1 MKLSI
6 VVPAYNE
13 AQRILPSLEHVFTH
27 LDARHEAYEVLV
39 IDDGST
45 DDTAAV
51 VRRRFGDRPQL
62 RLLSYGGNHGKGY
75 AVRFGGRQATGDV
88 VLFSDADF
96 STPIEEVDKMLPLLL
111 EHGYDMVIG
120 SRAVKGAEIRERQ
133 PFYREAAGKLF
144 NLLVRVLV
152 APEFHDTQCGFK
164 CYRRD
169 PMSPVLE
176 RQQIDGFA
184 FDVEMIALARAAGL
198 KIAEVPVVWVNSPTS
213 KVGLG
218 GGLAA
223 FVDLIGIWR
232 RAQKTAAALARAEDR
247 AQVPPPVH

>member
-13 AQRILPSLEHVFTH
+13 AQRILPSLERVFTH
-27 LDARHEAYEVLV
+27 MDAQQRAYEVLV
-39 IDDGST
+39 VDDGST
-45 DDTAAV
+45 DDTAVV
-51 VRRRFGDRPQL
+51 VRQRFGDRPQL
-62 RLLSYGGNHGKGY
+62 HLLSYGANRGKGY
-75 AVRFGGRQATGDV
+75 AVRFGCMHATGDA

-96 STPIEEVDKMLPLLL
+96 STPIEEVDKMLPLLDQ
-111 EHGYDMVIG
+111 GYDMVIG

-164 CYRRD
+164 CYRRE
-169 PMSPVLE
+169 PMRPVLE

-184 FDVEMIALARAAGL
+184 FDVELIALARAAGL
-198 KIAEVPVVWVNSPTS
+198 HVVEVPVVWVNSPTS

-232 RAQKTAAALARAEDR
+232 RAHKTAAAHARAGDR
-247 AQVPPPVH
+247 AHVPPPVH

>member
-13 AQRILPSLEHVFTH
+13 AQRILPSLERLFAYM
-27 LDARHEAYEVLV
+27 DGRHCAYEVLV

-51 VRRRFGDRPQL
+51 IRERFGDRPQL
-62 RLLSYGGNHGKGY
+62 RLLAYGGNRGKGY
-75 AVRFGGRQATGDV
+75 AVRCGAGHATGDV

-96 STPIEEVDKMLPLLL
+96 STPIEEVEKMLPLLDQ
-111 EHGYDMVIG
+111 GYDMVIG

-133 PFYREAAGKLF
+133 PFYREGAGKLF

-164 CYRRD
+164 CYRSA
-169 PMSPVLE
+169 PMHPVLE
-176 RQQIDGFA
+176 RLQIDGFA

-198 KIAEVPVVWVNSPTS
+198 RIAEVPVIWVNSPSS
-213 KVGLG
+213 KVGVS

-223 FVDLIGIWR
+223 FVDLFGIRR
-232 RAQKTAAALARAEDR
+232 RARRCRGTRARR
-247 AQVPPPVH
+247 

>member
-13 AQRILPSLEHVFTH
+13 AQRILPSLDRLFAY
-27 LDARHEAYEVLV
+27 LQGWPDAYEVLV

-51 VRRRFGDRPQL
+51 VRARYGDRSQL
-62 RLLSYGGNHGKGY
+62 RLLSYGGNRGKGY
-75 AVRFGGRQATGDV
+75 AVRYGAGQATGEV

-96 STPIEEVDKMLPLLL
+96 STPIEEVEKMLPLLAS
-111 EHGYDMVIG
+111 GYDMVIG
-120 SRAVKGAEIRERQ
+120 SRAAQGAEIRARQ
-133 PFYREAAGKLF
+133 PFYREGAGKLF
-144 NLLVRVLV
+144 NLLVRLLV

-164 CYRRD
+164 CYRRE
-169 PMSPVLE
+169 PMRAVIE
-176 RQQIDGFA
+176 RLQIDGFA

-198 KIAEVPVVWVNSPTS
+198 RIAEVPVIWVNSPTS
-213 KVGLG
+213 KVGMA

-223 FVDLIGIWR
+223 FVDLVGIRR
-232 RAQKTAAALARAEDR
+232 RARASAVAHARAAER
-247 AQVPPPVH
+247 VSPPVH